1 MSEKDRM
8 MVMSL
13 TGVDE
18 ETARQALATYLTVDC
33 AVEALFVKPVVSG
46 EKYLP
51 PKPQIDDGLTEEQ
64 RALCFKGRDLQD
76 KVNVVYSVAHSKT
89 RTPQDLSA
97 PEASEEVQG
106 SQTTSVAVAVPM
118 TTASQ

>member
-1 MSEKDRM
+1 

-18 ETARQALATYLTVDC
+18 EAAREALVTYCTVDR

-46 EKYLP
+46 EKYIP
-51 PKPQIDDGLTEEQ
+51 AKPQIDDGLTEEQ

-76 KVNVVYSVAHSKT
+76 RVNVVYSVAHSKT

-97 PEASEEVQG
+97 PEASEEARG
-106 SQTTSVAVAVPM
+106 SPTTSAAVVAVPM
-118 TTASQ
+118 TPSQ

>member
-1 MSEKDRM
+1 

-18 ETARQALATYLTVDC
+18 ETAREALATYQTVDR
-33 AVEALFVKPVVSG
+33 AVDALFVKPVVSG

-51 PKPQIDDGLTEEQ
+51 AKPQIDDGLTDEQ
-64 RALCFKGRDLQD
+64 RALCSKGRDLQD

-89 RTPQDLSA
+89 RTPQDLPA
-97 PEASEEVQG
+97 LEASEEAQG
-106 SQTTSVAVAVPM
+106 SQTTSVVAVP
-118 TTASQ
+118 TTTPSQ

>member
-1 MSEKDRM
+1 
-8 MVMSL
+8 MVMTL

-18 ETARQALATYLTVDC
+18 ETAREALATYQTVDR

-51 PKPQIDDGLTEEQ
+51 PKPQIDDGLTDEQ
-64 RALCFKGRDLQD
+64 RALCSKGRDLQD
-76 KVNVVYSVAHSKT
+76 KVNVVYSVAHSKI
-89 RTPQDLSA
+89 RTPQDLPA
-97 PEASEEVQG
+97 PEASEEAQG
-106 SQTTSVAVAVPM
+106 SPTTSVAVVAVPT

>member
-1 MSEKDRM
+1 

-13 TGVDE
+13 TGVSE
-18 ETARQALATYLTVDC
+18 EVAREALATYHTVDR

-46 EKYLP
+46 EKYIP
-51 PKPQIDDGLTEEQ
+51 SKPQIDDGLTEEQ

-89 RTPQDLSA
+89 RTPQDQLA
-97 PEASEEVQG
+97 LEASGEVQG
-106 SQTTSVAVAVPM
+106 SQPTPETAVVAVPM
-118 TTASQ
+118 TPSQ

>member
-1 MSEKDRM
+1 

-18 ETARQALATYLTVDC
+18 TAAREALATYHTVDR

-64 RALCFKGRDLQD
+64 RALCSKGRDLQD
-76 KVNVVYSVAHSKT
+76 RVNVVYSVAHSKT
-89 RTPQDLSA
+89 RTLRDLPA
-97 PEASEEVQG
+97 LEASGEVQE
-106 SQTTSVAVAVPM
+106 SQTTSVVAVP
-118 TTASQ
+118 TTTPSQ

>member
-1 MSEKDRM
+1 
-8 MVMSL
+8 MVMTL

-18 ETARQALATYLTVDC
+18 ETAREALATYHTVDH

-51 PKPQIDDGLTEEQ
+51 PKPRIDDGLTEEQ
-64 RALCFKGRDLQD
+64 RSLCSKGRDLQD

-89 RTPQDLSA
+89 RTPQDQLA
-97 PEASEEVQG
+97 PEASGEAQG
-106 SQTTSVAVAVPM
+106 SQQTSAVAAPVVAVP
-118 TTASQ
+118 TTTPSQ

>member
-1 MSEKDRM
+1 

-18 ETARQALATYLTVDC
+18 EVARQALATHHTVDG

-51 PKPQIDDGLTEEQ
+51 SKPQIDDGLTEEQ
-64 RALCFKGRDLQD
+64 RALCSKGRDLQD

-89 RTPQDLSA
+89 RTPQDLPA
-97 PEASEEVQG
+97 PEASGEAQG
-106 SQTTSVAVAVPM
+106 SPTMSAAVVAVPM
-118 TTASQ
+118 TPSQ